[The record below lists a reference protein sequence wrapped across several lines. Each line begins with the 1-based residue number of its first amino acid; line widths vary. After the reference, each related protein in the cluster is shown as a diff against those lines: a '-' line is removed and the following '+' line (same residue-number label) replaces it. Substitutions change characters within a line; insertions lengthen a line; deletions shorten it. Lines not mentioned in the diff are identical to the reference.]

1 MTITELPA
9 TSQPAARALDEL
21 RDAVTGRLVTPA
33 DPDWDRVRSPWAVTV
48 DQRPLAVL
56 EVSGAADVQAAVR
69 WAVEHR
75 VQVTA
80 QPVGHGAVDAME
92 GVLLLRTRGLGTIE
106 IDVTARRVT
115 VGAGVKAGELL
126 AALEGTGLTYLP
138 GSNPDPSVVGMTIT
152 GGMSWFGRAYGLG
165 ANSILGAT
173 LVDPFGRIVEVSA
186 TQHPDLFWAIRGG
199 GGDFGIILTL
209 DIALHPGGDVFGGR
223 ILWPVE
229 QMEAVLRAFRA
240 VTDTAPETLTAWYHT
255 YQFPPD
261 PAMPE
266 FLRGK
271 AFASVAVAYLGAPAE
286 GERLLAPFR
295 AVPGV
300 VMDLI
305 GVVPMAQLRTIA
317 DEPTEP
323 TPFMDHSL
331 FLDDLSDDTI
341 AALVA
346 ATGAGSRSALA
357 LLQIR
362 HLGGAFARAGED
374 DGACGHIEE
383 PFIVFAM
390 GVPAAPGLA
399 EAIAATFADV
409 DTALAGHT
417 DGRTVPN
424 FLGTGGDLD
433 RVWDRGTRARLAAV
447 KRTVDPLS
455 TIRSNRPVLR
465 SEEHRRR
472 G

>member
-1 MTITELPA
+1 MTLTEIP
-9 TSQPAARALDEL
+9 TTPDRTRALADL
-21 RDAVTGRLVTPA
+21 RATVSGHLTTPTDA
-33 DPDWDRVRSPWAVTV
+33 DWDQARMPWSVTV

-56 EVSGAADVQAAVR
+56 EVSEAADVQTAVR
-69 WAVEHR
+69 WAVEHG

-80 QPVGHGAVDAME
+80 QPVGHGAASTLE
-92 GVLLLRTRGLGTIE
+92 NVLLLRTRGLDTIAV
-106 IDVTARRVT
+106 DAPGRRVT

-173 LVDPFGRIVEVSA
+173 LVDPFGRVLEVSA

-199 GGDFGIILTL
+199 GGDFGIILSL
-209 DIALHPGGDVFGGR
+209 DLALHPGGDVYGGR
-223 ILWPVE
+223 ILWPVA
-229 QMEAVLRAFRA
+229 QMPAVLRAFRT
-240 VTDTAPETLTAWYHT
+240 VTETAPETLTVWYHT

-266 FLRGK
+266 LLRGQ
-271 AFASVAVAYLGAPAE
+271 AFAAVAVAYLGDPAA
-286 GERLLAPFR
+286 GEELLAPFR
-295 AVPGV
+295 AVEGAVLDGV
-300 VMDLI
+300 
-305 GVVPMAQLRTIA
+305 GVVPMSRLATIA

-323 TPFMDHSL
+323 MPFLDHSML
-331 FLDDLSDDTI
+331 LDDLTDETVD
-341 AALVA
+341 ALVGLI
-346 ATGAGSRSALA
+346 GADAQSPLT

-362 HLGGAFARAGED
+362 HLGGAFARSSES
-374 DGACGHIEE
+374 DGAAGHLEQ
-383 PFIVFAM
+383 PYLLFAM

-399 EAIAATFADV
+399 EAIAGTFAALDG
-409 DTALAGHT
+409 ALAEHT

-433 RVWDRGTRARLAAV
+433 RVWDAETRSRLAAV
-447 KRTVDPLS
+447 KRRVDPLS

-465 SEEHRRR
+465 AEELRLRR
-472 G
+472 

>member
-1 MTITELPA
+1 
-9 TSQPAARALDEL
+9 
-21 RDAVTGRLVTPA
+21 
-33 DPDWDRVRSPWAVTV
+33 
-48 DQRPLAVL
+48 
-56 EVSGAADVQAAVR
+56 
-69 WAVEHR
+69 
-75 VQVTA
+75 
-80 QPVGHGAVDAME
+80 
-92 GVLLLRTRGLGTIE
+92 
-106 IDVTARRVT
+106 
-115 VGAGVKAGELL
+115 
-126 AALEGTGLTYLP
+126 
-138 GSNPDPSVVGMTIT
+138 
-152 GGMSWFGRAYGLG
+152 MSWFGRAYGLG

-173 LVDPFGRIVEVSA
+173 MVDPFGRVVEVSA

-229 QMEAVLRAFRA
+229 QMDAVLRAFRA
-240 VTDTAPETLTAWYHT
+240 VTDSAPETLTAWYHT

-271 AFASVAVAYLGAPAE
+271 AFASVAVAYLGDPAE

-300 VMDLI
+300 VMDVI
-305 GVVPMAQLRTIA
+305 GVVPMAQLRTLA

-323 TPFMDHSL
+323 TPFLDHSL
-331 FLDDLSDDTI
+331 FLNDLSDDTI
-341 AALVA
+341 DALVGVA
-346 ATGAGSRSALA
+346 GAGSRSALA

-362 HLGGAFARAGED
+362 HLGGAFARAGEN

-390 GVPAAPGLA
+390 GVPAGPGLA
-399 EAIAATFADV
+399 EAIAATFADL
-409 DTALAGHT
+409 DTALADHT
-417 DGRTVPN
+417 TGRTVPN
-424 FLGTGGDLD
+424 FLGTGGNLD
-433 RVWDRGTRARLAAV
+433 RVWDRGTRARLGAV
-447 KRTVDPLS
+447 KRAVDPLS